1 MLFLSRLALPLALA
15 TVAVP
20 ALTQTTVATPSPR
33 QACTASVMTL
43 CPTEA
48 AARDRD
54 AVRACLI
61 KNLSKASPECQEA
74 VKAAQAKMAAKAA
87 AAQPPAH

>member
-1 MLFLSRLALPLALA
+1 MPFLSRLALPLALA
-15 TVAVP
+15 AAAGP
-20 ALTQTTVATPSPR
+20 ALAQTTAAPSPR
-33 QACTASVMTL
+33 QACMSSVMTL

-54 AVRACLI
+54 AVRACLL
-61 KNLSKASPECQEA
+61 KNLSKASPECQDA

-87 AAQPPAH
+87 AQPPAH

>member
-1 MLFLSRLALPLALA
+1 MRYLSRFALPLALVIA
-15 TVAVP
+15 ASAP
-20 ALTQTTVATPSPR
+20 ALAQTPNAPSPR
-33 QACTASVMTL
+33 QACMSSVITL

-61 KNLSKASPECQEA
+61 KNLTKATPECQAA
-74 VKAAQAKMAAKAA
+74 VKAAQAKAA
-87 AAQPPAH
+87 AQAAGQPPAH